1 MKIGKTRLDVTGEKI
16 SELDVRGIVN
26 PANNMLWL
34 GGGIS
39 AEIRKAGGES
49 IEEEALKKA
58 PGAIGEAVFTSAGS
72 LKARWIIHAVIA
84 DQDLTASEES
94 IRLATSA
101 CLIKA
106 EEIECKSLVFPLLI
120 TGTHDLEV
128 HVVVHIMVDKT
139 VNYLVNEN
147 HSIENVVFF
156 DKEKEI
162 RKIFDKTLMEK
173 FTKHG

>member
-1 MKIGKTRLDVTGEKI
+1 MR
-16 SELDVRGIVN
+16 RMGIVK
-26 PANNMLWL
+26 PANNMLVL

-39 AEIRKAGGES
+39 SEIRKAGGES

-58 PGAIGEAVFTSAGS
+58 PGVIGEAVVTGAGN

-94 IRLATSA
+94 IRLATRS
-101 CLIKA
+101 CLVKA
-106 EEIECKSLVFPLLI
+106 EEIGCKSLAFPLLC
-120 TGTHDLEV
+120 TGTHDLEI
-128 HVVVHIMVDKT
+128 HVVIHIMVDET